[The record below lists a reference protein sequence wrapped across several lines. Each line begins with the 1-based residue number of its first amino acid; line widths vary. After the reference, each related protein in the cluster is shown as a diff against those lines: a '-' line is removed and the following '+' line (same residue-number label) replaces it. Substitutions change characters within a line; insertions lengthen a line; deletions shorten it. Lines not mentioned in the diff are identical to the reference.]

1 MPRYFLHLRY
11 SALEDGFAR
20 DDEGDEL
27 PDPDALR
34 QHVVDTA
41 RDLMKGARLNA
52 IPDWRQCSFEV
63 TDESG
68 TVVLRLPFSEAVK

>member
-11 SALEDGFAR
+11 PASEDGFAR

-27 PDPDALR
+27 SDPDDLR

-41 RDLMKGARLNA
+41 RDLMTGARLRA
-52 IPDWRQCSFEV
+52 IPDWLQCSFEV
-63 TDESG
+63 TAETG
-68 TVVLRLPFSEAVK
+68 TVVLRLPFFEAVK

>member
-27 PDPDALR
+27 SDPDALR
-34 QHVVDTA
+34 QHVMDTA
-41 RDLMKGARLNA
+41 RDLMNGARLNA

>member
-11 SALEDGFAR
+11 PDAGDGFAR

-27 PDPDALR
+27 PDHNALR
-34 QHVVDTA
+34 EHVLGTA
-41 RDLMKGARLNA
+41 RDLMRGARLRA

-63 TDESG
+63 MDEAG
-68 TVVLRLPFSEAVK
+68 AVVLRLPFSEAVA